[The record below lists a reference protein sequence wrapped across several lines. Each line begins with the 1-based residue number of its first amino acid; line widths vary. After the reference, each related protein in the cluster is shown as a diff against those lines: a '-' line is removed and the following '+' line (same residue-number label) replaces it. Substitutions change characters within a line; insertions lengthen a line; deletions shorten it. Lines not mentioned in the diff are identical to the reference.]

1 MTCGVVTTTVLDQV
15 NLDFVTI
22 AWIHNVP
29 NTEAEGVN
37 PQGKLS
43 EVILVSNL
51 FERHVCVGQELL
63 VWSLAP
69 IMQMSVM
76 FQGEARTTTICPFEC
91 GDLVRR

>member
-1 MTCGVVTTTVLDQV
+1 MARGVVSTTVLDQV

-29 NTEAEGVN
+29 HTKADGVD
-37 PQGKLS
+37 PQVKLC
-43 EVILVSNL
+43 EVILLSHL
-51 FERHVCVGQELL
+51 LERHVCVGQELL

-76 FQGEARTTTICPFEC
+76 FQGEARTTTICPFAC